1 MHIKKK
7 LYLLLV
13 VFLSITKVNAQ
24 SEETAITI
32 QAVAGLQFDIARFN
46 VKPGSKVKITLV
58 NMDDMSHNFLITKPG
73 ARLDIVNEALK
84 LEEKGPQM
92 NYIPKS
98 SKVLWSIPVLSPN
111 QSQSITF
118 TAPGETGAY
127 PYVCTY
133 PGHGF
138 VMYGVM
144 YVSND
149 GKMPAMKADP
159 NIPPSRQDDK
169 DPEAPVKNETHG
181 AHHPEKPAA
190 HHPYELV
197 PPYLYRIF
205 MEDASPAS
213 IAVRLPGDLNYC
225 WDAGSCKLRYAWAG
239 GFVDNAVLWKGHKDA
254 NAKILGTVFYRD
266 QSIYPLRIGKSE
278 SIPTVDYKGYK
289 LVNRYPEFHY
299 TVNGIDVYELILPKE
314 DGTGLIRKF
323 KIPEAGR
330 PVWFVSNKEEGS
342 HEFTASTGK
351 WENGMLKLTAQQ
363 AREFTITMTNYSLVY
378 SRKK

>member
-7 LYLLLV
+7 LYLLLAA
-13 VFLSITKVNAQ
+13 FLSITQVNAQ

-92 NYIPKS
+92 NYIPQS
-98 SKVLWSIPVLSPN
+98 PKVLWSIPVLSPN
-111 QSQSITF
+111 QSKSITF
-118 TAPGETGAY
+118 TAPKETGAY

-144 YVSND
+144 YVSQD
-149 GKMPAMKADP
+149 GKMPAMKVDP

-169 DPEAPVKNETHG
+169 DPDAPVKNETHSG
-181 AHHPEKPAA
+181 HHPEKPAA

-213 IAVRLPGDLNYC
+213 IAVRLPQELSYC
-225 WDAGSCKLRYAWAG
+225 WDAGTCKLRYAWAG

-278 SIPTVDYKGYK
+278 NIPAVDYKGYK
-289 LVNRYPEFHY
+289 LINRYPEFHY
-299 TVNGIDVYELILPKE
+299 TVNGLDVYELILPKE

-323 KIPEAGR
+323 KIPAADKM
-330 PVWFVSNKEEGS
+330 VWFVSNSGDGS
-342 HEFTASTGK
+342 QEFTASAGK
-351 WENGMLKLTAQQ
+351 WENGKLKLTAQQ
-363 AREFTITMTNYSLVY
+363 AREFTVTMTNYSLVY